1 MSETSEGLRHKIEGA
16 VELGSVVRTMKALAA
31 SSIAQYERAVS
42 SLDEY
47 YRTVELGLVACL
59 HQNEGA
65 LGQAHKVL
73 APSHAFPHPNPASR
87 LTAGCAKPADSYG
100 GKHAF
105 RNPVFVPEGEG
116 TRVPSPQSSG
126 ETTSQSTKPASGQ
139 VAGYPEGRG
148 SERKNHLSI
157 PERSR
162 EFDVNAT
169 VAVVFGSDQGLVGQY
184 NEVLADFVVNELAG
198 MAGSKRIL
206 VVGERIQGHLSDAS
220 LRVQAGFSVPNGIA
234 AITQLTGRVLI
245 EIEALHGEVEQVYL
259 FHNRPSGSLY
269 HSVMQRLLPLDV
281 AWRRALT
288 HLPWPDKN
296 LPEVMG
302 GNETTLQ
309 ALIRE
314 YLFIS
319 LFRACAEALASEHAS
334 RLAAM
339 RRAEKNIDELLA
351 DLNQDFHRLR
361 QTAIDEEL
369 FDVIAG
375 YELLST
381 GGEIS
386 HADRTGENSGLLST
400 QAT

>member
-1 MSETSEGLRHKIEGA
+1 M
-16 VELGSVVRTMKALAA
+16 
-31 SSIAQYERAVS
+31 
-42 SLDEY
+42 
-47 YRTVELGLVACL
+47 
-59 HQNEGA
+59 
-65 LGQAHKVL
+65 
-73 APSHAFPHPNPASR
+73 
-87 LTAGCAKPADSYG
+87 
-100 GKHAF
+100 
-105 RNPVFVPEGEG
+105 
-116 TRVPSPQSSG
+116 PSPQSS
-126 ETTSQSTKPASGQ
+126 PAS
-139 VAGYPEGRG
+139 GRG

-361 QTAIDEEL
+361 QTVIDEEL

-381 GGEIS
+381 NRHGASPTPERESACAGRFPHPNPDEATSHSTEPASGQVAGYLPDGEGTNES
-386 HADRTGENSGLLST
+386 LRDFHGKCNQRRG
-400 QAT
+400 

>member
-1 MSETSEGLRHKIEGA
+1 MSETLEGLRHKIEGA

-73 APSHAFPHPNPASR
+73 APSHALPHPNPASR
-87 LTAGCAKPADSYG
+87 PTAGFAKPADSCC
-100 GKHAF
+100 GKRAF

-116 TRVPSPQSSG
+116 TGVPSPQSS
-126 ETTSQSTKPASGQ
+126 PAS
-139 VAGYPEGRG
+139 GRG

-184 NEVLADFVVNELAG
+184 KEVLVDFVVNELAG

-386 HADRTGENSGLLST
+386 HADRTGENSGLLSA